1 MEGGGEKKQVSPSS
15 HPRQRP
21 HIDAV
26 FGRAPTHVVKDEGHR
41 GVVGDQ
47 EVGTHESNN
56 CRCAAE
62 ANQADEQCD
71 RHADGDGLPGVL
83 RLFPC
88 TIVDCVSS
96 IHLPKLL
103 VLRLFPWTIV
113 DCVSS
118 IHLPKL
124 LVLRLFPWT
133 IVDCVSSIHLPKL
146 LWVCCLGHA
155 GVKRKDRVGT
165 LAGKATLT
173 RGLLFSRKV

>member
-1 MEGGGEKKQVSPSS
+1 MIPVVRKDTTQFKTDGEGGGEKKQVSPSS

-103 VLRLFPWTIV
+103 
-113 DCVSS
+113 
-118 IHLPKL
+118 
-124 LVLRLFPWT
+124 
-133 IVDCVSSIHLPKL
+133 
-146 LWVCCLGHA
+146 WVCCLGHA